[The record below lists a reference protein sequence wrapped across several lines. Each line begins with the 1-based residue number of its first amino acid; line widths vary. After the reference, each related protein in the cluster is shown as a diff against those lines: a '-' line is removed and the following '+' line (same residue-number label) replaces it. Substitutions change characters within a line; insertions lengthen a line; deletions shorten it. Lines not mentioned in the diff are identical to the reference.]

1 MHRRNKRNKKL
12 CQPVWLRE
20 NIYVNINST
29 DLVYLVARLRWKR
42 FRRISRQ
49 QCRQSQSGDTTL
61 DRSHA
66 LLMRWQQSN
75 NGMGVM
81 PPYKKEPLSFRFPT
95 SDSCLRPGDQAD
107 RKKQVPDVFLFRLD
121 PGDHW
126 REFSREKRER
136 GGGGGSSTTTLTAAC
151 PIYVARQHAAES
163 STARN
168 FQSVKKKCSGLR
180 TMCAQGRGFL
190 SDLPRR
196 CVRALA
202 ALFVAVA
209 VVSQLQ
215 KPGSAPCTTYI
226 RMSSVCRHG

>member
-29 DLVYLVARLRWKR
+29 GLVYLVARLRWKR

-95 SDSCLRPGDQAD
+95 SDSCDQAT
-107 RKKQVPDVFLFRLD
+107 RLIGKNRF
-121 PGDHW
+121 PTFFCFVWIRAITGVN
-126 REFSREKRER
+126 SRERRER
-136 GGGGGSSTTTLTAAC
+136 EGWGGGSSTTTLAAAC
-151 PIYVARQHAAES
+151 PIYVARQHAADS